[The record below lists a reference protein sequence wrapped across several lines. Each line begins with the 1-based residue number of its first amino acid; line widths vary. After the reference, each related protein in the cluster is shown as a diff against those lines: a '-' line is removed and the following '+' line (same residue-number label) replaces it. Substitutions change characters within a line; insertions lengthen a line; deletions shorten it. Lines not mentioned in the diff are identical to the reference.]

1 MVYGSM
7 KYQCQCHDIRSEC
20 FQNSDCPKMFI
31 CEIGRCI
38 MISTEKQIIAKQTCS
53 NLKSRCALDS
63 DCSCAERSMVCINT
77 ECVYSDF
84 HNRPMPV
91 MCQQHSDCNIP
102 YLCKGSTCKEAKS
115 FEELMILTAAYD
127 SCSGSDGCPQNHG
140 CMQATHKCV
149 ALDVMP
155 KAKFYKRNEECI
167 YNSDCAKGL
176 TCNGNICTK
185 DLSLVSRLTCT
196 KHSDCQ
202 IPQYCSKRGHCREA
216 ETLSHLHLLTD
227 SYSHCSS
234 NNDCPSAYGCDRM
247 AKCVLSTVD
256 SNSLQKTDLCIS
268 NGDCGTHEVCKNLR
282 CVKSLPAVH
291 LAFCL
296 VNAYKSI
303 CLDDSDCPSCK
314 SIQFHCKMHKCSYK

>member
-1 MVYGSM
+1 IKVKQIKKLNLHSRNLEMTSI
-7 KYQCQCHDIRSEC
+7 QCYYRILHLVMISLLLLIPNHVFAISTHLNSKRSEC

-185 DLSLVSRLTCT
+185 DLSLVSR
-196 KHSDCQ
+196 
-202 IPQYCSKRGHCREA
+202 
-216 ETLSHLHLLTD
+216 
-227 SYSHCSS
+227 
-234 NNDCPSAYGCDRM
+234 
-247 AKCVLSTVD
+247 
-256 SNSLQKTDLCIS
+256 
-268 NGDCGTHEVCKNLR
+268 
-282 CVKSLPAVH
+282 
-291 LAFCL
+291 
-296 VNAYKSI
+296 
-303 CLDDSDCPSCK
+303 
-314 SIQFHCKMHKCSYK
+314 